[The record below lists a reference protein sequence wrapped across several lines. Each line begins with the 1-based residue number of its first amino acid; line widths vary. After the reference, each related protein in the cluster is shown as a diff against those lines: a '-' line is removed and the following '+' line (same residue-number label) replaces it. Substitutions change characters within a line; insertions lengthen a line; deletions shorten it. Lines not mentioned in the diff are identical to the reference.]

1 VRGQVGTVL
10 RWPLWS
16 WRNLSVTV
24 AGVLLVLFGMGRVV
38 EPAKITL
45 SSPHVPGVTATPT
58 LSPSL
63 TADLSASASSPVPV
77 PVPAPVP
84 STTSPTSAVPVP
96 PANRSVTRVAT
107 AFAQAWSSSGR
118 SQQEWTRGIQPFV
131 TPALAAGLAQTDPA
145 RVPSTKVTGKAVL
158 LTASATSARVKVP
171 TDGGSIVVTLSRASS
186 RPWQV
191 SDVAPAGQPP
201 GALTPNLR
209 RRPRPAR
216 S

>member
-1 VRGQVGTVL
+1 MRGQASTIL

-16 WRNLSVTV
+16 WRNLCVT
-24 AGVLLVLFGMGRVV
+24 AAALLLVLYGLGLVI

-45 SSPHVPGVTATPT
+45 TAGHVPLVTASPTPSEPPMSVSSSAPSSSAGATAPNTTPSTSGT
-58 LSPSL
+58 LSPS
-63 TADLSASASSPVPV
+63 
-77 PVPAPVP
+77 
-84 STTSPTSAVPVP
+84 TSE
-96 PANRSVTRVAT
+96 SVTRVAT

-145 RVPSTKVTGKAVL
+145 RVPATKVTGEAVL
-158 LTASATSARVKVP
+158 LTASATSAQVRVP
-171 TDGGSIVVTLSRASS
+171 TDGGSIVVTLKRAGSG
-186 RPWQV
+186 PWRV

-201 GALTPNLR
+201 GAPTPDLH
-209 RRPRPAR
+209 PTSPAR

>member
-1 VRGQVGTVL
+1 VRGQASNVL

-24 AGVLLVLFGMGRVV
+24 AAVLLVLFGVGRII
-38 EPAKITL
+38 EPSKVTL
-45 SSPHVPGVTATPT
+45 STPHVSRISATPT
-58 LSPSL
+58 PSPSL
-63 TADLSASASSPVPV
+63 ASGPSAAASPQ
-77 PVPAPVP
+77 VPAPVP
-84 STTSPTSAVPVP
+84 STTAATSAASGV
-96 PANRSVTRVAT
+96 PANQSVTRVAT

-131 TPALAAGLAQTDPA
+131 TPALAVGLAQTDPA
-145 RVPSTKVTGKAVL
+145 RVPATKVTGEAVL
-158 LTASATSARVKVP
+158 LAASATSAQVKVP

-186 RPWQV
+186 GPWRV

-201 GALTPNLR
+201 GAPMPDLHP
-209 RRPRPAR
+209 RPSPAR